1 MSDEILDVS
10 ELNAIVKESIESLEK
25 GKTQI
30 FEIFEQAQMEYKDL
44 EEKLKLIHDKVQ
56 TTIEETEILEEM
68 EKESRRHLMIV
79 SKGFNIYSEEDIKHA
94 YERTKD
100 LQIKLA
106 LKREQE
112 RQLILQRT
120 DLEQQIRKMRE
131 IVERSE
137 YLASHVTV
145 AMNYLTGALFNIGD
159 TLEELQKKELLGV
172 KVIMAQEEERQRI
185 SRDIHDGPAQSLTNI
200 VIKCEICEKF
210 FDIDEERTKREIREL
225 KGLARES
232 LKEIRG
238 IIFDLRP
245 MSLDDLGLIPTL
257 EQYIAKFQRDTGID
271 VQLIARDK
279 DMELDSVIEV
289 AVFRIIQEA
298 LNNIKKHSKAH
309 QCTIELNIKDDNL
322 VGTISDNGVGFDMDE
337 VESAKGTL
345 KEESGFGIYSMRQ
358 RAELLKGRVN
368 IRSKQG
374 EGTDVKFEIP
384 LYIDED
390 KVEEE

>member
-200 VIKCEICEKF
+200 VIKCEICEKL

>member
-185 SRDIHDGPAQSLTNI
+185 SRDIHDGPAQLLTNI
-200 VIKCEICEKF
+200 VIKCEICEKL